1 MTNYFKLDLV
11 NNISEGE
18 WVQYLVEI
26 GDAVN
31 ERDADNNFTG
41 RIILKKKKRGSDDV
55 SILDNGKS
63 TPLSRRI
70 VDGLKEQLNLHL
82 ASDGGNIAY
91 APMQLFTESD
101 PVDPFQLQQEQTPAS
116 GIYGPSDVDVNEPAQ
131 R

>member
-101 PVDPFQLQQEQTPAS
+101 PVDPLFKVFNIKVKKDCDMDDELC
-116 GIYGPSDVDVNEPAQ
+116 G
-131 R
+131 